1 MNKYKGVALFLSG
14 VLAGIVWQLASGI
27 ISRPLAA
34 ALVLPMAGAMAY
46 TGWACRAETGQA
58 REQANYQR
66 GRRDGIH
73 QAIKTFDGEG
83 VPHDKG

>member
-1 MNKYKGVALFLSG
+1 MNKYKGAAIFLSG
-14 VLAGIVWQLASGI
+14 VIAGIVWQLASGI

-34 ALVLPMAGAMAY
+34 VLVLPMAGAMAY
-46 TGWACRAETGQA
+46 TGWVCRAEAGQA

-73 QAIKTFDGEG
+73 QAIKTFDDERIG
-83 VPHDKG
+83 HDKG